1 MDDKGHGQQTFST
14 ERLPDRRFLQCFDAI
29 MLVIGI
35 FKSAVSP
42 C

>member
-14 ERLPDRRFLQCFDAI
+14 GRFLDRGFLQCFDAI
-29 MLVIGI
+29 MLFIGL

-42 C
+42 S